1 MTPNAWTYAAFALL
15 FALVSPPSA
24 LAEAPAGQ
32 TPQNQGAQGQ
42 NVQGQNAQV
51 PNAQAQPAKSKSQ
64 ANVLDFEG
72 DVIEGQ
78 KKTPEIFLQT
88 EVERPTL
95 DTVLYQRRHFNDFHK
110 SDSRQRP
117 RASDPPR

>member
-1 MTPNAWTYAAFALL
+1 MITQALSIL
-15 FALVSPPSA
+15 LPLA
-24 LAEAPAGQ
+24 LAGSAPVFAEEPAGTTGGFHEGSAPSGQ
-32 TPQNQGAQGQ
+32 TGTQGQPGQPGQAAKPKAQG
-42 NVQGQNAQV
+42 
-51 PNAQAQPAKSKSQ
+51 
-64 ANVLDFEG
+64 NVLDFEG

-110 SDSRQRP
+110 NDSRQRP
-117 RASDPPR
+117 RASDPPK